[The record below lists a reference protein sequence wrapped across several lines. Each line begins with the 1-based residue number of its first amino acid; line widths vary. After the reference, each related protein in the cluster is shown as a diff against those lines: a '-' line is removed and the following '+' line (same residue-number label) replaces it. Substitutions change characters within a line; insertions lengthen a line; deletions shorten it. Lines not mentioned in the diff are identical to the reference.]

1 MSDSQKNL
9 SSSKNN
15 SLPPPINNNFG
26 GMNNN
31 MFNSNTYNNS
41 IKNNNIDSPQK
52 NDNDDSLFESSTES
66 ERSPASKLP
75 SLSRMPAT
83 TGTLPPMS
91 SGLSNEKKQEEI
103 VSNNM
108 PDDEIA
114 DEIEDDFDD
123 FNNSDDVM

>member
-41 IKNNNIDSPQK
+41 IKNNNIESPQK

-66 ERSPASKLP
+66 ERSHASKLP
-75 SLSRMPAT
+75 SLSRMPAA
-83 TGTLPPMS
+83 TGSLPPMS

-103 VSNNM
+103 VSNNI

>member
-66 ERSPASKLP
+66 ERSPSSKLP

-103 VSNNM
+103 VSNNI